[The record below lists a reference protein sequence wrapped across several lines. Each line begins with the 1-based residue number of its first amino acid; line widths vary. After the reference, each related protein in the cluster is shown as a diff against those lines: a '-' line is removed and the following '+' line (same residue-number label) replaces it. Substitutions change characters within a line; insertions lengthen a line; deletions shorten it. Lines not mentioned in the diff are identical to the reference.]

1 MRPSSR
7 RPDSMTGRRGDLCCA
22 RTIAWRS
29 LRLQSTFSTSLC
41 NMKQQDCSELRYH
54 TAKRRYAINGSR
66 CRKLSSFHATTAGL
80 CSGLPV
86 HRARRILFCV
96 GTKSRETIYGASIRA
111 AAERATEERKQADRL
126 AVQAWNK
133 RMLGFQ
139 GPAQPSPSPRSATR
153 STPGTATRTV
163 AFVSKGD
170 SDARAGFGDFDDLG
184 GFGNAVGSR
193 SNV

>member
-1 MRPSSR
+1 
-7 RPDSMTGRRGDLCCA
+7 LCCA

-96 GTKSRETIYGASIRA
+96 GTKSRDAARDRHFAAHPEDRGATLVVLIR
-111 AAERATEERKQADRL
+111 K
-126 AVQAWNK
+126 
-133 RMLGFQ
+133 MLGDDDDSRRHQ
-139 GPAQPSPSPRSATR
+139 NRDGGGLVRASRSA
-153 STPGTATRTV
+153 
-163 AFVSKGD
+163 
-170 SDARAGFGDFDDLG
+170 
-184 GFGNAVGSR
+184 
-193 SNV
+193 